1 MTGKGRHPRLRGSA
15 VGSTISANSEEIID
29 RNRRRGEEASCM
41 KRAPTWMYAC
51 GTFLLALLAACQT
64 VGPRSLQY
72 GRGQYNAV
80 VQRTNAEQLLLNL
93 VRLRYRDA
101 PLFLDVTSIS
111 SSLSL
116 ELGAEVLGQVGP
128 DGRSVG
134 PNGRV
139 TYNERPTITY
149 APLQGERFGQQFLTP
164 LDPRM
169 LLLLYHSGWAI
180 DRIFKVF
187 LQRLGPLMNAPRAS
201 GPTPDTAPRFR
212 DFFHACDLL
221 RGLWGEGFIDLGYL
235 NYGDQPVL
243 ALRIDAKVADSPQVH
258 ELSRLLG
265 LSEPRTTILLS
276 EAVRPGDTNLVAMA
290 PRSLLASMYYASQ
303 GVEVPRRDREAGRV
317 TVTRRIDGSVFDW
330 TEVTGRILRV
340 RASLRRPPEPY
351 VSVYYRDHWWYIAD
365 NDLDSKSTFSFLSQA
380 LEMLSSGV
388 KSAGPVLTLPIGA
401 D

>member
-1 MTGKGRHPRLRGSA
+1 MPRPPNDPPPHAASPARIGQRLR
-15 VGSTISANSEEIID
+15 
-29 RNRRRGEEASCM
+29 
-41 KRAPTWMYAC
+41 RARY
-51 GTFLLALLAACQT
+51 LLALATLALPTACQT

-80 VQRTNAEQLLLNL
+80 VQRTNSEQLLLNL

-116 ELGAEVLGQVGP
+116 ELGAEVLGEIGP

-187 LQRLGPLMNAPRAS
+187 LQRLGPLPNAPRAS
-201 GPTPDTAPRFR
+201 GPTPDAAPRYREFFR
-212 DFFHACDLL
+212 ACELL
-221 RGLWGEGFIDLGYL
+221 RGLWSEGSLDLSYV
-235 NYGDQPVL
+235 NYGDQPAL
-243 ALRIDAKVADSPQVH
+243 AVRIDASQADSPAVH
-258 ELSRLLG
+258 ELSRVLG
-265 LSEPRTTILLS
+265 LTSPHTTIVLS
-276 EAVRPGDTNLVAMA
+276 EVVRPGDTNTVVMG
-290 PRSLLASMYYASQ
+290 PRSLLASMYYTSQ
-303 GVEVPRRDREAGRV
+303 GVEVPRRDRDAGRV
-317 TVTRRIDGSVFDW
+317 TVTRHPDGSVFDW
-330 TEVTGRILRV
+330 AEITGRILQVHHSR
-340 RASLRRPPEPY
+340 RRPADPY
-351 VSVYYRDHWWYIAD
+351 VSVYYREHWWYIAD
-365 NDLDSKSTFSFLSQA
+365 DDLDSKSTFSFLSQA

-388 KSAGPVLTLPIGA
+388 KTAGPVLTLPIAA